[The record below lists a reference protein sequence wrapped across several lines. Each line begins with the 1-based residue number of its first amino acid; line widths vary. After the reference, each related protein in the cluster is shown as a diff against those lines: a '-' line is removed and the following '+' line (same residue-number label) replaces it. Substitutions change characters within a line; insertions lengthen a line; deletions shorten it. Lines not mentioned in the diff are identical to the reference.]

1 MRNVLALLGAGL
13 LAGCCLMHFHVPIT
27 EQTQANARTFG
38 SLGQRLL
45 PEDTPPE
52 RIAAFRQCLSE
63 AYMEHYGKARRARP
77 GSARTGMRCSGRPSW
92 RRLRHTTIW
101 RPTTFM
107 CGAGNGTKPIRVRLW
122 RRAGHG
128 PGSSLSGAARAC
140 FRMRTVT
147 VCSACSRVFPHGVTR
162 RRGSAVAAPSGR
174 HGDAARSRPG
184 TSINK
189 AHAVPEKE
197 TVCANVQKHRI
208 P

>member
-13 LAGCCLMHFHVPIT
+13 LAGCCLMHFHVPIA

-63 AYMEHYGKARRARP
+63 AYMEHYGEGEAGTAREREDGYALFWQTVM
-77 GSARTGMRCSGRPSW
+77 AAA
-92 RRLRHTTIW
+92 
-101 RPTTFM
+101 PTYDHLATYDIHVR
-107 CGAGNGTKPIRVRLW
+107 AGNGTKPIRVRLW

-162 RRGSAVAAPSGR
+162 RRGFRRRRAFWTTWGRRPQPARNFHKQSAR
-174 HGDAARSRPG
+174 RSR
-184 TSINK
+184 
-189 AHAVPEKE
+189 KE
-197 TVCANVQKHRI
+197 TV
-208 P
+208 

>member
-13 LAGCCLMHFHVPIT
+13 LAGCCLMHFHVPIA

-63 AYMEHYGKARRARP
+63 AYMEHYGEGEAGTAREREDGYALFWQTVMAAAPTYDHLATYDIHVRGRKRYEADPRSFVEAGRAWSRIVFE
-77 GSARTGMRCSGRPSW
+77 R
-92 RRLRHTTIW
+92 
-101 RPTTFM
+101 
-107 CGAGNGTKPIRVRLW
+107 CGA
-122 RRAGHG
+122 
-128 PGSSLSGAARAC
+128 
-140 FRMRTVT
+140 
-147 VCSACSRVFPHGVTR
+147 ACSRVFPHGVTR
-162 RRGSAVAAPSGR
+162 RRGFRRRRAFWTTWGRRPQPARNFHKQSAR
-174 HGDAARSRPG
+174 RSR
-184 TSINK
+184 
-189 AHAVPEKE
+189 KE

>member
-13 LAGCCLMHFHVPIT
+13 LAGCCLMHFHVPIA

-63 AYMEHYGKARRARP
+63 AYMEHYGEGEAARP

-162 RRGSAVAAPSGR
+162 RRGFRRRRAFWTTWGRRPQPARNFHKQSAR
-174 HGDAARSRPG
+174 RSR
-184 TSINK
+184 
-189 AHAVPEKE
+189 KE

>member
-1 MRNVLALLGAGL
+1 MLPDAFPCSYCGTDTSQRPNLREPRAALVAGGH
-13 LAGCCLMHFHVPIT
+13 ASGTDRRVP
-27 EQTQANARTFG
+27 AM
-38 SLGQRLL
+38 
-45 PEDTPPE
+45 PE
-52 RIAAFRQCLSE
+52 RSL
-63 AYMEHYGKARRARP
+63 YGALRGRRGGHGP
-77 GSARTGMRCSGRPSW
+77 GARTGMRCSGRPSW

-162 RRGSAVAAPSGR
+162 RRGFRRRRAFWTTWGRRPQPARNFHKQSAR
-174 HGDAARSRPG
+174 RSR
-184 TSINK
+184 
-189 AHAVPEKE
+189 KE

>member
-52 RIAAFRQCLSE
+52 RITAFRQCLSE
-63 AYMEHYGKARRARP
+63 AYMEHYGEGEAGTAREREDGYALFWQTVMAAAPTYDHLATYDIHVRGRKRYEADPHSFVEAGRAWSRIVFE
-77 GSARTGMRCSGRPSW
+77 R
-92 RRLRHTTIW
+92 
-101 RPTTFM
+101 
-107 CGAGNGTKPIRVRLW
+107 CGAGVFPDEDRY
-122 RRAGHG
+122 
-128 PGSSLSGAARAC
+128 
-140 FRMRTVT
+140 RMP
-147 VCSACSRVFPHGVTR
+147 ACSRVFPHGVTR
-162 RRGSAVAAPSGR
+162 RRGFRRRRAFWTTWGRRPQPARNFHKQSAR
-174 HGDAARSRPG
+174 RSR
-184 TSINK
+184 
-189 AHAVPEKE
+189 KE

>member
-63 AYMEHYGKARRARP
+63 AYMEHYGEGEAGTAREREDGYALFWQTVMAAAPTYDHLATYDIHVR
-77 GSARTGMRCSGRPSW
+77 GRKRYEADPRS
-92 RRLRHTTIW
+92 
-101 RPTTFM
+101 FVE
-107 CGAGNGTKPIRVRLW
+107 A
-122 RRAGHG
+122 AGHG

-162 RRGSAVAAPSGR
+162 RRGFRRRRAFWTTWGPRPQPARNFHKQSAR
-174 HGDAARSRPG
+174 RS
-184 TSINK
+184 
-189 AHAVPEKE
+189 
-197 TVCANVQKHRI
+197 
-208 P
+208 

>member
-45 PEDTPPE
+45 PKPIWSTT
-52 RIAAFRQCLSE
+52 
-63 AYMEHYGKARRARP
+63 GKARRARP
-77 GSARTGMRCSGRPSW
+77 RSARTGMRCSGRPSW

-162 RRGSAVAAPSGR
+162 RRGFRRRRAFWTTWGRRPQPARNFHKQSAR
-174 HGDAARSRPG
+174 RSR
-184 TSINK
+184 
-189 AHAVPEKE
+189 KE
-197 TVCANVQKHRI
+197 TV
-208 P
+208 

>member
-63 AYMEHYGKARRARP
+63 AYMEHYGEGEAGTAREREDGYALFWQTVM
-77 GSARTGMRCSGRPSW
+77 AAA
-92 RRLRHTTIW
+92 
-101 RPTTFM
+101 PTYDHL
-107 CGAGNGTKPIRVRLW
+107 AKPIRIRLW

-162 RRGSAVAAPSGR
+162 RRGFRRRRAFWTTWGRRPQPARNFHKQSAR
-174 HGDAARSRPG
+174 RSR
-184 TSINK
+184 
-189 AHAVPEKE
+189 KE

>member
-63 AYMEHYGKARRARP
+63 AYMEHYGEGEAGTARER
-77 GSARTGMRCSGRPSW
+77 
-92 RRLRHTTIW
+92 
-101 RPTTFM
+101 
-107 CGAGNGTKPIRVRLW
+107 GAGNGTKPIRVRLW

-162 RRGSAVAAPSGR
+162 RRGFRRRRAFWTTWGPRPQPARNFHKQSAR
-174 HGDAARSRPG
+174 RS
-184 TSINK
+184 
-189 AHAVPEKE
+189 
-197 TVCANVQKHRI
+197 
-208 P
+208 

>member
-63 AYMEHYGKARRARP
+63 AYMEHYGEGEAGTAREREDGYALFWQTVMAAAPTYDHLATYDIHVRGRKRYEADPHSFVEAGRAWSRIVFE
-77 GSARTGMRCSGRPSW
+77 R
-92 RRLRHTTIW
+92 
-101 RPTTFM
+101 
-107 CGAGNGTKPIRVRLW
+107 CGAG
-122 RRAGHG
+122 
-128 PGSSLSGAARAC
+128 
-140 FRMRTVT
+140 
-147 VCSACSRVFPHGVTR
+147 VFPDEDRYRMLGLFSHGVTR
-162 RRGSAVAAPSGR
+162 RRGFRRRRAFWTTWGRRPQPARNFHKQSAR
-174 HGDAARSRPG
+174 RSR
-184 TSINK
+184 
-189 AHAVPEKE
+189 KE